1 MHRKST
7 SEAAAL
13 IQAAYSGHLRFT
25 AANTEQHIQA
35 FITPERDLVIP
46 GTNECEDWR
55 RFNLQVHAP
64 RNARIPGLK
73 LLPQSHVG
81 SWHFGFLRH
90 ADSVYRFARRHQPR
104 FIVGH
109 SLGGAAAQIIGHR
122 LHIPTITFGSPRVY
136 KGRLPRVAGEGWV
149 LNLCRSDDPVTGVPA
164 LSGFRH
170 LGTVRS
176 LKTGRQVSS
185 RNHPIAE
192 YARLLEAATGERFA
206 RIEREWPRVA

>member
-7 SEAAAL
+7 TEAADLVA
-13 IQAAYSGHLRFT
+13 AAYSGRLRYS
-25 AANTEQHIQA
+25 AANSEPGAQA
-35 FITPERDLVIP
+35 YITPAHDLVIP

-55 RFNLQVHAP
+55 MFNLQVHAQA
-64 RNARIPGLK
+64 NARIPGL
-73 LLPQSHVG
+73 LLVPQADVA

-90 ADSVYRFARRHQPR
+90 ADSVFRFARHHRPR

-122 LHIPTITFGSPRVY
+122 MRLPTVTFGAPRVY
-136 KGRLPRVAGEGWV
+136 KGRLPRLAGEGWI

-170 LGTVRS
+170 LGTARR
-176 LKTGRQVSS
+176 LGTGQPVSS
-185 RNHPIAE
+185 RNHPVAE
-192 YARLLEAATGERFA
+192 YQRLLGSEDRFA